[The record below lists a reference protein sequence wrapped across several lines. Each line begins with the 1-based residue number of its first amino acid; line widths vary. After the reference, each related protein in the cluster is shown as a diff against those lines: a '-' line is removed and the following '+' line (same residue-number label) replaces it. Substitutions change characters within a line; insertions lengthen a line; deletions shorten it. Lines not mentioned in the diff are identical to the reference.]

1 MSGMVMPPAPK
12 PVPAEFEPAFFPKRM
27 GGAAASGGLEEART
41 RIVVVGHVDHGKST
55 LIGRLLADTDSLPE
69 GKLQS
74 VEKACREEGMPFE
87 FAFLLDALLEEQAQ
101 NITIDTTRI
110 EFRHEGKA
118 FQIIDAPGHREF
130 IKNMVTGAAAADE
143 AILLIDAKEGL
154 KEQTRRHGLLLSLL
168 GVARVIVAV
177 NKMDLVG
184 WKEDRFRDLEK
195 QIREYLGGL
204 KISPREVIPIS
215 AREGSHVKNAD
226 AKNLGWYRGPT
237 LLQALMGGDQAST
250 DRSAAQGPLR
260 FVVQDVYRFDQRRVI
275 AGRVES
281 GTLRVGENLVF
292 FPDRKSSRIQ
302 SIEAWGEPKEV
313 RELGAGRTAAITL
326 EEQIFV
332 ERGHV
337 GSHEEQP
344 PVESREVRA
353 RIFWL
358 DAEPLRLQSPVQL
371 RLATQ
376 TVEARLVAIDRV
388 VDAEKLEQRSDVRG
402 EVGRFEV
409 AEVRLRCRRP
419 LVYDA
424 HDRVESLGRFAL
436 QQGSRLGGGGIVL
449 EAEYPARLAKAVTGE
464 HLTWTEGRVSAEA
477 RAAHFGHEG
486 GVIWLTGLSGSGK
499 STLAVALE
507 SLLFRRGIA
516 SMILDGDNL
525 RHGLCA
531 DLGFSLQDR
540 AENIR
545 RAGEVARMM
554 AESGLVVIS
563 SLISPLRKER
573 EAVRSACHASGVN
586 FAEVF
591 VSAPLAECEKR
602 DPRGL
607 YRKARSGEIKGFTG
621 IDSPYEAPEQPDLI
635 LHTEKEK
642 VEASVEAL
650 LQFVLGLVR
659 LKEQD
664 REASGGPG
672 GQI

>member
-1 MSGMVMPPAPK
+1 
-12 PVPAEFEPAFFPKRM
+12 M
-27 GGAAASGGLEEART
+27 GGAAAGTASEPRT

-69 GKLQS
+69 GKLAA

-87 FAFLLDALLEEQAQ
+87 HAFLLDALLEEQAQ

-110 EFRHEGKA
+110 EFRHGGRA

-143 AILLIDAKEGL
+143 AILMIDAKEGL

-168 GVARVIVAV
+168 GVGRVIVAV

-184 WKEDRFRDLEK
+184 WQEARFREVERE
-195 QIREYLGGL
+195 IREYLDGL
-204 KISPREVIPIS
+204 KISPREVLPIS
-215 AREGSHVKNAD
+215 AREGSHVKARD
-226 AKNLGWYRGPT
+226 AKNLKWFRGPS
-237 LLQALMGGDQAST
+237 LLEALLAGAPGGQQGGDAV
-250 DRSAAQGPLR
+250 GPLR
-260 FVVQDVYRFDQRRVI
+260 FVVQDVYRFDDRRVI

-281 GTLRVGENLVF
+281 GTLRVGDRVVF
-292 FPDRKSSRIQ
+292 FPDRKSSRIR
-302 SIEAWGEPKEV
+302 SIEAWGEPEKV
-313 RELGAGRTAAITL
+313 RELVPGRAAAVTL

-337 GSHEEQP
+337 GSLEDHP

-358 DAEPLRLQSPVQL
+358 DSQPLRLQAPVQL

-376 TVEARLVAIDRV
+376 NVEARLVAIERV
-388 VDAEKLEQRSDVRG
+388 VDAEKLEQRSGARE

-409 AEVRLRCRRP
+409 AEVRIRCRRP

-436 QQGSRLGGGGIVL
+436 QQGPRLGGGGIVL
-449 EAEYPARLAKAVTGE
+449 EAEYPDRLPKAVIGE
-464 HLTWTEGRVSAEA
+464 HLTWTEGRVSREA

-486 GVIWLTGLSGSGK
+486 AVIWLTGLSGSGK

-531 DLGFSLQDR
+531 DLGFSLEDR

-545 RAGEVARMM
+545 RAGEAAKMM

-573 EAVRSACHASGVN
+573 QSVRGACHAAGVN
-586 FAEVF
+586 FCEVY
-591 VSAPLAECEKR
+591 VNASLGECEKR

-607 YRKARSGEIKGFTG
+607 YRKARTGEIKGFTG
-621 IDSPYEAPEQPDLI
+621 IDSPYEEPERPDLV
-635 LHTEKEK
+635 LHTDREN
-642 VEASVEAL
+642 VESSVDRL
-650 LQFVLGLVR
+650 LRHVLSTVR
-659 LKEQD
+659 LKDED
-664 REASGGPG
+664 RESAEGPG

>member
-110 EFRHEGKA
+110 EFRHEGRA

-237 LLQALMGGDQAST
+237 LLQALMGGDQASSG
-250 DRSAAQGPLR
+250 RSAAQGPLR

-302 SIEAWGEPKEV
+302 SIEAWGEPEKV

>member
-1 MSGMVMPPAPK
+1 MSGGVMPPAPK
-12 PVPAEFEPAFFPKRM
+12 PVPAGFEPAFFPKRM
-27 GGAAASGGLEEART
+27 GGAAAGAAGEPRT

-69 GKLQS
+69 GKLEA

-87 FAFLLDALLEEQAQ
+87 HAFLLDALLEEQAQ

-110 EFRHEGKA
+110 EFRHGGRA

-143 AILLIDAKEGL
+143 AILMIDAKEGL

-168 GVARVIVAV
+168 GVAKVIVAV
-177 NKMDLVG
+177 NKMDLVD
-184 WKEDRFRDLEK
+184 WKEGRFRELEK
-195 QIREYLGGL
+195 EIREYLGGL

-215 AREGSHVKNAD
+215 AREGSQVKNPD
-226 AKNLGWYRGPT
+226 AKRLGWFRGPT
-237 LLQALMGGDQAST
+237 LLQALLAGAPGGGRAGDVA
-250 DRSAAQGPLR
+250 GPLR
-260 FVVQDVYRFDQRRVI
+260 FVVQDVYRFDDRRVI
-275 AGRVES
+275 AGRIES
-281 GTLRVGENLVF
+281 GTLKVGDSVVF
-292 FPDRKSSRIQ
+292 FPDRKTTRIKT
-302 SIEAWGEPKEV
+302 IEDWGNPDPV
-313 RELGAGRTAAITL
+313 RELGPGRAVAVTL

-337 GSHEEQP
+337 GAHEDLP

-358 DAEPLRLQSPVQL
+358 DAEALRLQAPVQL

-376 TVEARLVAIDRV
+376 NVEARLVAIDRV
-388 VDAEKLEQRSDVRG
+388 VDAEKLEQKSGARE

-409 AEVRLRCRRP
+409 AEVRIRCRRP

-424 HDRVESLGRFAL
+424 HDRVEPLGRFAL
-436 QQGSRLGGGGIVL
+436 QQGPRLGGGGIVL

-464 HLTWTEGRVSAEA
+464 HLTWTEGRVSQEA

-486 GVIWLTGLSGSGK
+486 AVIWLTGLSGSGK

-531 DLGFSLQDR
+531 DLGFSLEDR

-545 RAGEVARMM
+545 RAGEMAKLM

-573 EAVRSACHASGVN
+573 QAVRSACHAAGVN
-586 FAEVF
+586 YSEVF
-591 VSAPLAECEKR
+591 VNAPLGECEKR

-607 YRKARSGEIKGFTG
+607 YRKARAGEIKGFTG
-621 IDSPYEAPEQPDLI
+621 IDSPYEEPERPDLV
-635 LHTEKEK
+635 LRTDREN
-642 VEASVEAL
+642 VESSVGQL
-650 LQFVLGLVR
+650 LRHVLGLVR
-659 LKEQD
+659 LKDED
-664 REASGGPG
+664 RESAEGPG

>member
-1 MSGMVMPPAPK
+1 MSGVAMPPAPK
-12 PVPAEFEPAFFPKRM
+12 PVAPGFEPAFFPKRM
-27 GGAAASGGLEEART
+27 GGASAGAAGEPRT

-69 GKLQS
+69 GKLAA
-74 VEKACREEGMPFE
+74 VEKACREEGMPLE
-87 FAFLLDALLEEQAQ
+87 YAFLLDALLEEQAQ

-110 EFRHEGKA
+110 EFRHQGRA

-168 GVARVIVAV
+168 GVGRVIVAV

-184 WKEDRFRDLEK
+184 WQEARFRELEK
-195 QIREYLGGL
+195 EIREYLGGL
-204 KISPREVIPIS
+204 KIPPREVIPIS
-215 AREGSHVKNAD
+215 AREGSQVKNPD
-226 AKNLGWYRGPT
+226 PKNLGWFQGPT
-237 LLQALMGGDQAST
+237 LLAALLAASPGGGSSGD
-250 DRSAAQGPLR
+250 AQGPLR
-260 FVVQDVYRFDQRRVI
+260 FVVQDVYRFDDRRVI
-275 AGRVES
+275 AGRIES
-281 GTLRVGENLVF
+281 GTLRPGDSLVF
-292 FPDRKSSRIQ
+292 FPDRKSSRVKT
-302 SIEAWGEPKEV
+302 IEVWGQPEGV
-313 RELGAGRTAAITL
+313 QELGPGRAAAVTL

-337 GSHEEQP
+337 GSHEEHP

-358 DAEPLRLQSPVQL
+358 DPDPLRLQAPVQL

-376 TVEARLVAIDRV
+376 NVEARLVAIDRV
-388 VDAEKLEQRSDVRG
+388 VDAEKLEQKSGARE

-409 AEVRLRCRRP
+409 AEVRIRCRRP

-436 QQGSRLGGGGIVL
+436 QQGPRLGGGGIIL
-449 EAEYPARLAKAVTGE
+449 TAEYPARLARAVTGE
-464 HLTWTEGRVSAEA
+464 HLTWTEGRVSQEA

-486 GVIWLTGLSGSGK
+486 AVIWLTGLSGSGK

-531 DLGFSLQDR
+531 DLGFSLEDR

-545 RAGEVARMM
+545 RAGEAAKLM

-573 EAVRSACHASGVN
+573 QAVRSACQASGVN
-586 FAEVF
+586 FSEIF
-591 VSAPLAECEKR
+591 INAPLGECEKR

-607 YRKARSGEIKGFTG
+607 YRKARAGEIKGFTG
-621 IDSPYEAPEQPDLI
+621 IDSPYEEPERPDLV
-635 LHTEKEK
+635 LRTDREK
-642 VEASVEAL
+642 VDVSVAHL
-650 LQFVLGLVR
+650 LQHVLGLVS
-659 LKEQD
+659 LKEED
-664 REASGGPG
+664 RESAEGPG

>member
-12 PVPAEFEPAFFPKRM
+12 AVAPGHQPAFFPKRS
-27 GGAAASGGLEEART
+27 GGAAAAASAEART

-69 GKLQS
+69 GKLAA
-74 VEKACREEGMPFE
+74 VEKACREEGMPLE
-87 FAFLLDALLEEQAQ
+87 YAFLLDALLEEQAQ

-110 EFRHEGKA
+110 EFRHRGRA

-143 AILLIDAKEGL
+143 AILLIDAKEGVR
-154 KEQTRRHGLLLSLL
+154 EQTRRHGLLLSLL
-168 GVARVIVAV
+168 GVGRVTVAV

-184 WKEDRFRDLEK
+184 WQESRFRELEK
-195 QIREYLGGL
+195 EIREYLGGL
-204 KISPREVIPIS
+204 KIPPREVIPIS
-215 AREGSHVKNAD
+215 AREGSHVKTRD
-226 AKNLGWYRGPT
+226 SKNLGWFRGPT
-237 LLQALMGGDQAST
+237 LLEALLAGVPGGASEG
-250 DRSAAQGPLR
+250 DASGPLR
-260 FVVQDVYRFDQRRVI
+260 FLVQDVYRFDDRRVI
-275 AGRVES
+275 AGRIENGS
-281 GTLRVGENLVF
+281 LRPGDSLVF
-292 FPDRKSSRIQ
+292 FPDRKTSRVKT
-302 SIEAWGEPKEV
+302 IEAWGEPEGV
-313 RELGAGRTAAITL
+313 RELGPGRAAAVTL

-337 GSHEEQP
+337 GSHQEHP

-358 DAEPLRLQSPVQL
+358 DPEPLRLQAPVQL
-371 RLATQ
+371 RLGTQ
-376 TVEARLVAIDRV
+376 NVEARLVAIDRV
-388 VDAEKLEQRSDVRG
+388 VDAEKLEQKSGARE

-409 AEVRLRCRRP
+409 AEVRIRCRRP

-436 QQGSRLGGGGIVL
+436 QQGPRLGGGGIIL
-449 EAEYPARLAKAVTGE
+449 KAEYPEGLARAVRGE
-464 HLTWTEGRVSAEA
+464 HLTWTEGRVSQEA

-486 GVIWLTGLSGSGK
+486 AVIWLTGLSGSGK

-507 SLLFRRGIA
+507 SLLFRRGIS

-531 DLGFSLQDR
+531 DLGFSLDDR

-545 RAGEVARMM
+545 RAGEVAKLM

-573 EAVRSACHASGVN
+573 QAVRSACHAAGVN
-586 FAEVF
+586 FSEIF
-591 VSAPLAECEKR
+591 ISAPLGECEKR

-607 YRKARSGEIKGFTG
+607 YRKARAGEIKGFTG
-621 IDSPYEAPEQPDLI
+621 IDSPYEGPENPDLV
-635 LHTEKEK
+635 LHTDLEK
-642 VEASVEAL
+642 VEASVTRL
-650 LQFVLGLVR
+650 LQHVLGLVG
-659 LKEQD
+659 LKEED
-664 REASGGPG
+664 RESAEGPG
-672 GQI
+672 SQI

>member
-1 MSGMVMPPAPK
+1 MSGVAMPPAPK
-12 PVPAEFEPAFFPKRM
+12 PVAPGFEPAFFPKRM
-27 GGAAASGGLEEART
+27 GGASAGAAGEPRT

-69 GKLQS
+69 GKLAA
-74 VEKACREEGMPFE
+74 VEKACREEGMPLE
-87 FAFLLDALLEEQAQ
+87 YAFLLDALLEEQAQ

-110 EFRHEGKA
+110 EFRHQGRA

-168 GVARVIVAV
+168 GVGRVIVAV

-184 WKEDRFRDLEK
+184 WQEARFRELEK
-195 QIREYLGGL
+195 EIREYLGGL
-204 KISPREVIPIS
+204 KIPPREVIPIS
-215 AREGSHVKNAD
+215 AREGSQVKNPD
-226 AKNLGWYRGPT
+226 PKNLGWFQGPT
-237 LLQALMGGDQAST
+237 LLAALLAGSPGGGSSGD
-250 DRSAAQGPLR
+250 AQGPLR
-260 FVVQDVYRFDQRRVI
+260 FVVQDVYRFDDRRVI
-275 AGRVES
+275 AGRIES
-281 GTLRVGENLVF
+281 GTLRSGDSLVF
-292 FPDRKSSRIQ
+292 FPDRKSSRVKT
-302 SIEAWGEPKEV
+302 IEAWGQPEGV
-313 RELGAGRTAAITL
+313 QELGPGRAAAVTL

-337 GSHEEQP
+337 GSHEEHP

-358 DAEPLRLQSPVQL
+358 DPDPLRLQAPVQL

-376 TVEARLVAIDRV
+376 NVEARLVAIDRV
-388 VDAEKLEQRSDVRG
+388 VDAEKLEQKSGARE

-409 AEVRLRCRRP
+409 AEVRIRCRRP

-436 QQGSRLGGGGIVL
+436 QQGPRLGGGGIIL
-449 EAEYPARLAKAVTGE
+449 TAEYPARLARAVTGE
-464 HLTWTEGRVSAEA
+464 HLTWTEGRVSQEA

-486 GVIWLTGLSGSGK
+486 AVIWLTGLSGSGK

-531 DLGFSLQDR
+531 DLGFSLEDR

-545 RAGEVARMM
+545 RAGEAAKLM

-573 EAVRSACHASGVN
+573 QAVRSACQASGVN
-586 FAEVF
+586 FSEIF
-591 VSAPLAECEKR
+591 INAPLGECEKR

-607 YRKARSGEIKGFTG
+607 YRKARAGEIKGFTG
-621 IDSPYEAPEQPDLI
+621 IDSPYEEPERPDLV
-635 LHTEKEK
+635 LRTDREK
-642 VEASVEAL
+642 VDISVAHL
-650 LQFVLGLVR
+650 LQHVLGLVS
-659 LKEQD
+659 LKEED
-664 REASGGPG
+664 RESAEGPG

>member
-1 MSGMVMPPAPK
+1 MPPAPR
-12 PVPAEFEPAFFPKRM
+12 PVPAGFEPAFFPKRL
-27 GGAAASGGLEEART
+27 GGAGAGTAGESRT

-69 GKLQS
+69 GKLAA

-87 FAFLLDALLEEQAQ
+87 HAFLLDALLEEQAQ

-110 EFRHEGKA
+110 EFRHQGRA

-143 AILLIDAKEGL
+143 AILLIDAQEGL

-184 WKEDRFRDLEK
+184 WKEERFRELERE
-195 QIREYLGGL
+195 IREYLGGL
-204 KISPREVIPIS
+204 KIPPREVIPIS
-215 AREGSHVKNAD
+215 AREGSQVKHRD
-226 AKNLGWYRGPT
+226 PKHLGWFRGPT
-237 LLQALMGGDQAST
+237 LLEALLAGAPEATRGGDAS
-250 DRSAAQGPLR
+250 GPLR
-260 FVVQDVYRFDQRRVI
+260 FVVQDIYRFDERRVI
-275 AGRVES
+275 AGRIES
-281 GTLRVGENLVF
+281 GTLRPGDSLIF
-292 FPDRKSSRIQ
+292 FPDRKSSRVKT
-302 SIEAWGEPKEV
+302 IEAWGEPEGGKA
-313 RELGAGRTAAITL
+313 LGPGRAAAVTL

-337 GSHEEQP
+337 GSHQDHP
-344 PVESREVRA
+344 PVESRELRA

-358 DAEPLRLQSPVQL
+358 DADPLRLQAPVQL

-376 TVEARLVAIDRV
+376 NVEARLVAIDRV
-388 VDAEKLEQRSDVRG
+388 VDAEKLEHKSGARE

-409 AEVRLRCRRP
+409 AEVRIRCRRP

-424 HDRVESLGRFAL
+424 HDKVESLGRFAL
-436 QQGSRLGGGGIVL
+436 QQGARLGGGGIIL
-449 EAEYPARLAKAVTGE
+449 TAEYPARLAKAVTGE
-464 HLTWTEGRVSAEA
+464 HLTWTEGRVSQEA
-477 RAAHFGHEG
+477 RAGHFGHEG
-486 GVIWLTGLSGSGK
+486 AVIWLTGLSGSGK

-531 DLGFSLQDR
+531 DLGFSLEDR

-545 RAGEVARMM
+545 RAGEVAKLM

-573 EAVRSACHASGVN
+573 QAVRSACQAGGVN
-586 FAEVF
+586 FSEIF
-591 VSAPLAECEKR
+591 VSAPLRECEKR

-607 YRKARSGEIKGFTG
+607 YRKARAGEIKGFTG
-621 IDSPYEAPEQPDLI
+621 IDSPYEEPEKPDLV
-635 LHTEKEK
+635 LRTDQEN
-642 VEASVEAL
+642 VESSVGHL
-650 LQFVLGLVR
+650 LEHVLGLVR
-659 LKEQD
+659 LKEED
-664 REASGGPG
+664 RESAEGPG

>member
-1 MSGMVMPPAPK
+1 MSGIVMPPTPK
-12 PVPAEFEPAFFPKRM
+12 PVPPRYEPAFFPKRM
-27 GGAAASGGLEEART
+27 GGAAAGAGGEPRT

-69 GKLQS
+69 GKLAA
-74 VEKACREEGMPFE
+74 VEKACREEGMPLE
-87 FAFLLDALLEEQAQ
+87 YAFLLDALLEEQAQ

-110 EFRHEGKA
+110 EFRHHGRA

-154 KEQTRRHGLLLSLL
+154 REQTRRHGLLLSLL
-168 GVARVIVAV
+168 GVGRVIVAV

-184 WKEDRFRDLEK
+184 WQETRFRELERE
-195 QIREYLGGL
+195 IREYLGGL
-204 KISPREVIPIS
+204 KIPPREVIPIS
-215 AREGSHVKNAD
+215 AREGSQVKNRD
-226 AKNLGWYRGPT
+226 AKNLGWFRGPT
-237 LLQALMGGDQAST
+237 LLEALLAGAPGGTQGGHAE
-250 DRSAAQGPLR
+250 GPLR
-260 FVVQDVYRFDQRRVI
+260 FVVQDVYRFDERRVI
-275 AGRVES
+275 AGRIES
-281 GTLRVGENLVF
+281 GTLRPGDSLFF
-292 FPDRKSSRIQ
+292 FPDRKSSRIKT
-302 SIEAWGEPKEV
+302 IEAWGEPEGV
-313 RELGAGRTAAITL
+313 GTLGPGRAAAITL

-358 DAEPLRLQSPVQL
+358 DSEPLRLQSPVQL

-388 VDAEKLEQRSDVRG
+388 VDAEKLEQKTGARE

-409 AEVRLRCRRP
+409 AEVRIRCRRP

-436 QQGSRLGGGGIVL
+436 QQGPRLGGGGIIL
-449 EAEYPARLAKAVTGE
+449 TAEYPARLAKAVTGE
-464 HLTWTEGRVSAEA
+464 HLTWTEGRVSRES

-486 GVIWLTGLSGSGK
+486 AVIWLTGLSGSGK

-531 DLGFSLQDR
+531 DLGFSLEDR

-545 RAGEVARMM
+545 RAGEVAKLM

-573 EAVRSACHASGVN
+573 QSVRGACHAAGVN
-586 FAEVF
+586 FSEVF
-591 VSAPLAECEKR
+591 VSAPLTECEKR

-607 YRKARSGEIKGFTG
+607 YRKARAGEIKGFTG
-621 IDSPYEAPEQPDLI
+621 IDSPYEEPERPDLV
-635 LHTEKEK
+635 LRTDREK
-642 VEASVEAL
+642 VEASVEQL
-650 LQFVLGLVR
+650 LQHVLGLVG
-659 LKEQD
+659 LKEED
-664 REASGGPG
+664 RPSAEGPG

>member
-110 EFRHEGKA
+110 EFRHEGRA

-250 DRSAAQGPLR
+250 GRSAAQGPLR

-563 SLISPLRKER
+563 SLISPLRRER

>member
-1 MSGMVMPPAPK
+1 MPPAPQ
-12 PVPAEFEPAFFPKRM
+12 PVPAGFQPAFFPPRM
-27 GGAAASGGLEEART
+27 GGAAAGTASEPRT

-69 GKLQS
+69 GKLAA

-87 FAFLLDALLEEQAQ
+87 HAFLLDALLEEQAQ

-110 EFRHEGKA
+110 EFRHGGRA

-143 AILLIDAKEGL
+143 AILMIDAKEGL

-168 GVARVIVAV
+168 GVSRVIVAV

-184 WKEDRFRDLEK
+184 WQEGRFRNVERE
-195 QIREYLGGL
+195 IREYLGGL
-204 KISPREVIPIS
+204 KIMPREVIPIS
-215 AREGSHVKNAD
+215 AREGSHVKSRD
-226 AKNLGWYRGPT
+226 EKNLGWFQGPT
-237 LLQALMGGDQAST
+237 LLDALLAGVPGGERGGD
-250 DRSAAQGPLR
+250 AAGPLR
-260 FVVQDVYRFDQRRVI
+260 FVVQDVYRFDERRVI
-275 AGRVES
+275 AGRIES
-281 GTLRVGENLVF
+281 GTLRPGEALVF
-292 FPDRKSSRIQ
+292 FPDRKSSRIKT
-302 SIEAWGEPKEV
+302 IEAWGQPEGVP
-313 RELGAGRTAAITL
+313 ELGPGRAAAITL

-337 GSHEEQP
+337 GSHEDQP

-358 DAEPLRLQSPVQL
+358 DTEPLKLQAPVQL

-376 TVEARLVAIDRV
+376 NVEARLVAIDRV
-388 VDAEKLEQRSDVRG
+388 VDAEKLEQRSGARE

-409 AEVRLRCRRP
+409 AEVRIRCRRP

-436 QQGSRLGGGGIVL
+436 QQGPRLGGGGIVL

-464 HLTWTEGRVSAEA
+464 HLTWTEGRVSQEA

-486 GVIWLTGLSGSGK
+486 AVVWLTGLSGSGK

-531 DLGFSLQDR
+531 DLGFSLEDR

-545 RAGEVARMM
+545 RAGEVAKLM

-573 EAVRSACHASGVN
+573 QAVRSACHAAGVN
-586 FAEVF
+586 FCEIF
-591 VSAPLAECEKR
+591 VDASLGECEKR

-607 YRKARSGEIKGFTG
+607 YRKARAGEIKGFTG
-621 IDSPYEAPEQPDLI
+621 IDSPYEQPERPDLI
-635 LHTEKEK
+635 LHTDREN
-642 VEASVEAL
+642 VESSVGHL
-650 LQFVLGLVR
+650 LQHVLGLVR
-659 LKEQD
+659 LREED
-664 REASGGPG
+664 REGAGGPG

>member
-1 MSGMVMPPAPK
+1 MSGIPMPPAPK
-12 PVPAEFEPAFFPKRM
+12 SVAPGYEPAFFPKRM
-27 GGAAASGGLEEART
+27 GGASADAAGEPRT

-69 GKLQS
+69 GKLAA
-74 VEKACREEGMPFE
+74 VEKACREEGMPLE
-87 FAFLLDALLEEQAQ
+87 YAFLLDALLEEQAQ

-110 EFRHEGKA
+110 EFRHQGRA

-168 GVARVIVAV
+168 GVGRVIVAV

-184 WKEDRFRDLEK
+184 WQEARFRELEK
-195 QIREYLGGL
+195 EIREYLGGL
-204 KISPREVIPIS
+204 KIPPREVIPIS
-215 AREGSHVKNAD
+215 AREGSQVKNPD
-226 AKNLGWYRGPT
+226 PKNLGWFRGPT
-237 LLQALMGGDQAST
+237 LLAALLAGSPGGGSGGD
-250 DRSAAQGPLR
+250 AQGPLR
-260 FVVQDVYRFDQRRVI
+260 FVVQDVYRFDDRRVI
-275 AGRVES
+275 AGRIES
-281 GTLRVGENLVF
+281 GTLRPGDSLVF
-292 FPDRKSSRIQ
+292 FPDRKSSRVKT
-302 SIEAWGEPKEV
+302 IEAWGQPEGVK
-313 RELGAGRTAAITL
+313 ELGPGRAAAVTL

-337 GSHEEQP
+337 GSHEEHP

-358 DAEPLRLQSPVQL
+358 DPESLRLQAPVQL

-376 TVEARLVAIDRV
+376 NVEARLVAIDRV
-388 VDAEKLEQRSDVRG
+388 VDAEKLEQKSGARE

-409 AEVRLRCRRP
+409 AEVRIRCRRP

-436 QQGSRLGGGGIVL
+436 QQGPRLGGGGIIL
-449 EAEYPARLAKAVTGE
+449 TAEYPARLARAVTGE
-464 HLTWTEGRVSAEA
+464 HLTWTEGRVSQEA

-486 GVIWLTGLSGSGK
+486 AVIWLTGLSGSGK

-545 RAGEVARMM
+545 RAGEVAKLM

-573 EAVRSACHASGVN
+573 QAVRSACQASGVN
-586 FAEVF
+586 FSEIF
-591 VSAPLAECEKR
+591 INAPLGECEKR

-607 YRKARSGEIKGFTG
+607 YRKARAGEIKGFTG
-621 IDSPYEAPEQPDLI
+621 IDSPYEEPESPDLV
-635 LHTEKEK
+635 LRTDREK
-642 VEASVEAL
+642 VDASVAQL
-650 LQFVLGLVR
+650 LQHVLGLVS
-659 LKEQD
+659 LKEED
-664 REASGGPG
+664 RESAEGPG

>member
-1 MSGMVMPPAPK
+1 MSGVVMPPAPK
-12 PVPAEFEPAFFPKRM
+12 PVPTGFEPAFFPKRM
-27 GGAAASGGLEEART
+27 GGAAAGAAGEPRT

-69 GKLQS
+69 GKLQA

-87 FAFLLDALLEEQAQ
+87 YAFLLDALLEEQAQ

-110 EFRHEGKA
+110 EFRHQGRA

-177 NKMDLVG
+177 NKMDLVD
-184 WKEDRFRDLEK
+184 WKEGRFRELER

-215 AREGSHVKNAD
+215 AREGSQVKARD
-226 AKNLGWYRGPT
+226 AKNLGWFRGPT
-237 LLQALMGGDQAST
+237 LLEALLAGAPGGSRGGD
-250 DRSAAQGPLR
+250 AQGPLR
-260 FVVQDVYRFDQRRVI
+260 FTVQDVYRFDERRVI
-275 AGRVES
+275 AGRIES
-281 GTLRVGENLVF
+281 GTLRPGDTVLF
-292 FPDRKSSRIQ
+292 FPDRKSSRVKT
-302 SIEAWGEPKEV
+302 IEAWGEPEGV
-313 RELGAGRTAAITL
+313 RELGPGRAAAVTL

-337 GSHEEQP
+337 GSHQEHP

-358 DAEPLRLQSPVQL
+358 DTEPLRLQAPVQL

-376 TVEARLVAIDRV
+376 SVEARLVAIERV
-388 VDAEKLEQRSDVRG
+388 VDAEKLEQKSGARE

-409 AEVRLRCRRP
+409 AEVRIRCRRP

-436 QQGSRLGGGGIVL
+436 QQGPRLGGGGIIL
-449 EAEYPARLAKAVTGE
+449 EAEYPASLAKAVTGT
-464 HLTWTEGRVSAEA
+464 HLTWTEGRVSQEA

-486 GVIWLTGLSGSGK
+486 AVIWLTGLSGSGK

-516 SMILDGDNL
+516 TMILDGDNL

-545 RAGEVARMM
+545 RAGEVAKLM

-573 EAVRSACHASGVN
+573 QAVRGACHAAGVN
-586 FAEVF
+586 FSEIF
-591 VSAPLAECEKR
+591 VSAPLGECEKR

-607 YRKARSGEIKGFTG
+607 YRKARAGEIRGFTG
-621 IDSPYEAPEQPDLI
+621 IDSPYEEPERPDLI
-635 LHTEKEK
+635 LHTDREN
-642 VEASVEAL
+642 VESSAGHL
-650 LQFVLGLVR
+650 LRHVLGLVR
-659 LKEQD
+659 LKEED
-664 REASGGPG
+664 RESAGGPG

>member
-1 MSGMVMPPAPK
+1 MSGGVMPPAPK
-12 PVPAEFEPAFFPKRM
+12 PVPAGFEPAFFPKRM
-27 GGAAASGGLEEART
+27 GGAAAGAAGEPRT

-69 GKLQS
+69 GKLEA

-87 FAFLLDALLEEQAQ
+87 HAFLLDALLEEQAQ

-110 EFRHEGKA
+110 EFRHGGRA

-143 AILLIDAKEGL
+143 AILMIDAKEGL

-168 GVARVIVAV
+168 GVAKVIVAV
-177 NKMDLVG
+177 NKMDLVD
-184 WKEDRFRDLEK
+184 WKEGRFRELEK
-195 QIREYLGGL
+195 EIREYLGGL

-215 AREGSHVKNAD
+215 AREGSQVKNPD
-226 AKNLGWYRGPT
+226 AKRLGWFRGPT
-237 LLQALMGGDQAST
+237 LLQALLAGAPGGGRAGD
-250 DRSAAQGPLR
+250 AAGPLR
-260 FVVQDVYRFDQRRVI
+260 FVVQDVYRFDDRRVI
-275 AGRVES
+275 AGRIES
-281 GTLRVGENLVF
+281 GTLKVGDSVVF
-292 FPDRKSSRIQ
+292 FPDRKTTRIKT
-302 SIEAWGEPKEV
+302 IEDWGNPDPV
-313 RELGAGRTAAITL
+313 RELGPGRAVAVTL

-337 GSHEEQP
+337 GAHEDLP

-358 DAEPLRLQSPVQL
+358 DAEALRLQAPVQL

-376 TVEARLVAIDRV
+376 NVEARLVAIDRV
-388 VDAEKLEQRSDVRG
+388 VDAEKLEQKSGARE

-409 AEVRLRCRRP
+409 AEVRIRCRRP

-424 HDRVESLGRFAL
+424 HDRVEPLGRFAL
-436 QQGSRLGGGGIVL
+436 QQGPRLGGGGIVL

-464 HLTWTEGRVSAEA
+464 HLTWTEGRVSQEA

-486 GVIWLTGLSGSGK
+486 AVIWLTGLSGSGK

-531 DLGFSLQDR
+531 DLGFSLEDR

-545 RAGEVARMM
+545 RAGEMAKLM

-573 EAVRSACHASGVN
+573 QAVRSACHAAGVN
-586 FAEVF
+586 YSEVF
-591 VSAPLAECEKR
+591 VNAPLGECEKR

-607 YRKARSGEIKGFTG
+607 YRKARAGEIKGFTG
-621 IDSPYEAPEQPDLI
+621 IDSPYEEPERPDLV
-635 LHTEKEK
+635 LRTDREN
-642 VEASVEAL
+642 VESSVGQL
-650 LQFVLGLVR
+650 LRHVLGLVR
-659 LKEQD
+659 LKDED
-664 REASGGPG
+664 RESAEGPG

>member
-110 EFRHEGKA
+110 EFRHEGRA

-358 DAEPLRLQSPVQL
+358 DADPLRLQSPVQL

-563 SLISPLRKER
+563 SLISPLRRER

>member
-1 MSGMVMPPAPK
+1 
-12 PVPAEFEPAFFPKRM
+12 
-27 GGAAASGGLEEART
+27 
-41 RIVVVGHVDHGKST
+41 
-55 LIGRLLADTDSLPE
+55 
-69 GKLQS
+69 
-74 VEKACREEGMPFE
+74 
-87 FAFLLDALLEEQAQ
+87 LLDALLEEQAQ

-110 EFRHEGKA
+110 EFRHGGRA

-143 AILLIDAKEGL
+143 AILMIDAKEGL

-168 GVARVIVAV
+168 GVGRVIVAV

-184 WKEDRFRDLEK
+184 WQEARFREVERE
-195 QIREYLGGL
+195 IREYLDGL
-204 KISPREVIPIS
+204 KISPREVLPIS
-215 AREGSHVKNAD
+215 AREGSHVKARD
-226 AKNLGWYRGPT
+226 AKNLKWFRGPS
-237 LLQALMGGDQAST
+237 LLEALLAGTPGGQQGGDAV
-250 DRSAAQGPLR
+250 GPLR
-260 FVVQDVYRFDQRRVI
+260 FVVQDVYRFDDRRVI

-281 GTLRVGENLVF
+281 GTLRVGDRVVF
-292 FPDRKSSRIQ
+292 FPDRKSSRIR
-302 SIEAWGEPKEV
+302 SIEAWGEPEKV
-313 RELGAGRTAAITL
+313 RELVPGRAAAVTL

-337 GSHEEQP
+337 GSLEDHP

-358 DAEPLRLQSPVQL
+358 DSQPLRLQAPVQL

-376 TVEARLVAIDRV
+376 NVEARLVAIERV
-388 VDAEKLEQRSDVRG
+388 VDAEKLEQRSGARE

-409 AEVRLRCRRP
+409 AEVRIRCRRP

-436 QQGSRLGGGGIVL
+436 QQGPRLGGGGIVL
-449 EAEYPARLAKAVTGE
+449 EAEYPDRLPKAVIGE
-464 HLTWTEGRVSAEA
+464 HLTWTEGRVSREA

-486 GVIWLTGLSGSGK
+486 AVIWLTGLSGSGK

-531 DLGFSLQDR
+531 DLGFSLEDR

-545 RAGEVARMM
+545 RAGEAAKMM

-573 EAVRSACHASGVN
+573 QSVRGACHAAGVN
-586 FAEVF
+586 FCEVY
-591 VSAPLAECEKR
+591 VNASLGECEKR

-607 YRKARSGEIKGFTG
+607 YRKARTGEIKGFTG
-621 IDSPYEAPEQPDLI
+621 IDSPYEEPERPDLV
-635 LHTEKEK
+635 LHTDREN
-642 VEASVEAL
+642 VESSVDRL
-650 LQFVLGLVR
+650 LRHVLSTVR
-659 LKEQD
+659 LKDED
-664 REASGGPG
+664 RESAEGPG